1 MKKVVFGLMAMF
13 LFSNLVS
20 AQEDP
25 EKALNK
31 AAKALGSYN
40 LDPSNN
46 GDKLKEAIQM
56 IDIAAAADVNKGKVK
71 TWQTKG
77 EIYNSLSDQD
87 MTSMFKNPDFVPEH
101 PDAPVVAAQSFMKAL
116 EVATKKY
123 EIKDAITGMTESA
136 NKLNNVGNSQ
146 IKQSNYA
153 GAYKSLEMV
162 MQINNTIKSKGGE
175 PVIADADIANH
186 KYVVAYCASSAGQKD
201 VAGQLYKELY
211 DAGTQEPAVYAQY
224 FDYLYQSGKKDEA
237 WAVFKQG
244 QAKFPTST
252 EILFAGIN
260 AKIAEGGYEDLKVM
274 LSKAI
279 EAEPNNPSIYTALG
293 NVYMNLFNTEYA
305 KDKNSEVAKNYFDES
320 LKYFNKAAELD
331 PKQFD
336 AVYSVGSLYFNK
348 AVELIK
354 IANALPMDKESQ
366 KKYKLYMEEA
376 NGLMTTALPYFQK
389 TESMQ
394 PNDINTLI
402 ALSEI
407 FARTNQ
413 FEKSTEFKA
422 RLEKAKAGQ
431 DVGPSYFK
439 N

>member
-1 MKKVVFGLMAMF
+1 MKKVVFGLIAMF

-40 LDPSNN
+40 LDPTNN

-56 IDIAAAADVNKGKVK
+56 IDIAAGADVNKGKVK

-87 MTSMFKNPDFVPEH
+87 MTGMFKNPDFVPEH

-162 MQINNTIKSKGGE
+162 MQINNTIKKNGGD
-175 PVIADADIANH
+175 PVIADADMANH
-186 KYVVAYCASSAGQKD
+186 KYVVAYCAASSGQKD

-211 DAGTQEPAVYAQY
+211 EAGTQEAAVYAQY
-224 FDYLYQSGKKDEA
+224 FDYLYQTGKKDEA

-293 NVYMNLFNTEYA
+293 NVYMNLFNTEYS

-320 LKYFNKAAELD
+320 LKYFNKAVELD

-366 KKYKLYMEEA
+366 KKYKLYMDEA

-431 DVGPSYFK
+431 DVGPAYFK